1 MRLTD
6 PEREWFEPL
15 MQVMVNKTL
24 TETDVS
30 KIDVQGL
37 KATTEISQEFL
48 DFLFRQTIENGVLES
63 LIIRNLQGLDQ
74 PFDSQ
79 LLMKM
84 VNKTQFFALT
94 AINFGDKKEIRDS
107 FNDCIASFLESDQK
121 NLERLNISS
130 YITTPEEAVRFI

>member
-1 MRLTD
+1 MKLTD

-63 LIIRNLQGLDQ
+63 LIIRNLQGIDQ

-84 VNKTQFFALT
+84 VNKTEFFALT
-94 AINFGDKKEIRDS
+94 AHNFGDKKEIRDS
-107 FNDCIASFLESDQK
+107 YNDCIASFLESDQP
-121 NLERLNISS
+121 NLERLNIAS
-130 YITTPEEAVRFI
+130 YIATPEEAVRFI